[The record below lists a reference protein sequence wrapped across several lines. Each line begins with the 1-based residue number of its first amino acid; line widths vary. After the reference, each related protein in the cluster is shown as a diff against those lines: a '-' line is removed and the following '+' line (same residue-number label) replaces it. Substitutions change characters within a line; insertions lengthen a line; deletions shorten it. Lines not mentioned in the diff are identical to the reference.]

1 MTPVSASTYGSCH
14 AADPRVGKAT
24 HPRHRRLPKSGSGVC
39 HRRGTGDSLNLDWI
53 RRLSSQGGKRL
64 SAAPQNASR
73 DPAGSADFTCDRN
86 NENPKWEPPRAAHG
100 GHAGEGKRPAASPSY
115 RAKEN
120 RRKRSFLL
128 CIGSLALTD
137 LAGQLLTSPIVISVY
152 LSDRT
157 WAAVDPSG
165 RLCAFFGFSMTVFG
179 LCPLFIASAM
189 AVERTLA
196 IRAPHWYASHMKT
209 RMTKTALLGI
219 WLAVVS
225 FALLPIAGLGRYT
238 LQWPGTWCFISTG
251 DGELTGSFFA
261 STFAGLGLF
270 SLVVTVACN
279 LATIE
284 ALVSRCRTKA
294 TAPRSSKQWGRIT
307 TETLIQLLGIM
318 CVLSACWSPLLIT
331 MLKMIFSHT
340 SFEYCK
346 GFSAEAQSSEL
357 HKECN
362 FFLTAVRLASLN
374 QILDPWVYLLLR
386 KILLQKFCQAAN
398 AVSKCSNN
406 EWKERSIT
414 LSDEIRR
421 TAA

>member
-1 MTPVSASTYGSCH
+1 MSRWPQCQGGPNGSEPG
-14 AADPRVGKAT
+14 AMRQLRGN
-24 HPRHRRLPKSGSGVC
+24 
-39 HRRGTGDSLNLDWI
+39 GTG
-53 RRLSSQGGKRL
+53 
-64 SAAPQNASR
+64 
-73 DPAGSADFTCDRN
+73 
-86 NENPKWEPPRAAHG
+86 RAAESCSAVSVAFPLTMMITG
-100 GHAGEGKRPAASPSY
+100 IVGNALAMLLVSRSY
-115 RAKEN
+115 RAKES

-137 LAGQLLTSPIVISVY
+137 LLGQLLTSPIVISVY

-157 WAAVDPSG
+157 WSAVDPSG
-165 RLCAFFGFSMTVFG
+165 HLCTFFGFSMTVFG
-179 LCPLFIASAM
+179 LCPLLIASAM

-209 RMTKTALLGI
+209 RVTKTVLLGI
-219 WLAVVS
+219 WLAVFA
-225 FALLPIAGLGRYT
+225 FALLPIAGLGQYII
-238 LQWPGTWCFISTG
+238 QWPGTWCFISTG
-251 DGELTGSFFA
+251 DSDLTGNLVFA
-261 STFAGLGLF
+261 STFAILGLL

-294 TAPRSSKQWGRIT
+294 TASRSSKQWGRIAM
-307 TETLIQLLGIM
+307 ETLIQLLGIM
-318 CVLSACWSPLLIT
+318 CVLSACWSPLLVT
-331 MLKMIFSHT
+331 MLKMLFSRS
-340 SFEYCK
+340 SFAHCRQLP
-346 GFSAEAQSSEL
+346 SDAQSSER
-357 HKECN
+357 HRDCN

-386 KILLQKFCQAAN
+386 KILLRKFCQAAS

-414 LSDEIRR
+414 LSEEIRR

>member
-1 MTPVSASTYGSCH
+1 MSGWPQCQG
-14 AADPRVGKAT
+14 DPNGTEPGAMGQRGN
-24 HPRHRRLPKSGSGVC
+24 
-39 HRRGTGDSLNLDWI
+39 GTG
-53 RRLSSQGGKRL
+53 RAVEGC
-64 SAAPQNASR
+64 SAVSVAFPLTMMITGIVGNALAMLLVSR
-73 DPAGSADFTCDRN
+73 
-86 NENPKWEPPRAAHG
+86 
-100 GHAGEGKRPAASPSY
+100 SY
-115 RAKEN
+115 RTKES

-137 LAGQLLTSPIVISVY
+137 LVGQLLTSPIVISVY
-152 LSDRT
+152 LSNRAWD
-157 WAAVDPSG
+157 AVDPSG
-165 RLCAFFGFSMTVFG
+165 HLCAFFGFSMTVFG

-209 RMTKTALLGI
+209 RVTKTVLLGI
-219 WLAVVS
+219 WLAVFA
-225 FALLPIAGLGRYT
+225 FALLPIAGLGQYT
-238 LQWPGTWCFISTG
+238 LQWPGTWCFIGIG
-251 DGELTGSFFA
+251 DSRLTGSLFA
-261 STFAGLGLF
+261 STFAGLGLL

-284 ALVSRCRTKA
+284 ALASRCRTKA
-294 TAPRSSKQWGRIT
+294 TVSHSSKRWGRIAM
-307 TETLIQLLGIM
+307 ETLIQLLGIM

-331 MLKMIFSHT
+331 MLKMVFSHT
-340 SFEYCK
+340 SFEHCK
-346 GFSAEAQSSEL
+346 SFSGEAQSSGL

-386 KILLQKFCQAAN
+386 KILLQKFCQAAS

-414 LSDEIRR
+414 LSEEIRR
-421 TAA
+421 TTA

>member
-1 MTPVSASTYGSCH
+1 MSRWPQC
-14 AADPRVGKAT
+14 
-24 HPRHRRLPKSGSGVC
+24 
-39 HRRGTGDSLNLDWI
+39 
-53 RRLSSQGGKRL
+53 QGGPNGTEP
-64 SAAPQNASR
+64 AAMAQRGNAT
-73 DPAGSADFTCDRN
+73 G
-86 NENPKWEPPRAAHG
+86 RAAEG
-100 GHAGEGKRPAASPSY
+100 CGAVSVAFPLAMMIAGIVGNALAMLLVSRSY
-115 RAKEN
+115 RAKGS

-128 CIGSLALTD
+128 CIGCLALTD
-137 LAGQLLTSPIVISVY
+137 LLGQLLTSPIVISVY
-152 LSDRT
+152 LAGRA
-157 WAAVDPSG
+157 WHAVDPSG
-165 RLCAFFGFSMTVFG
+165 HLCAFFGFSMTVFG
-179 LCPLFIASAM
+179 LCPLLIASAM

-209 RMTKTALLGI
+209 RVTKAVLLAV
-219 WLAVVS
+219 WLAVVT
-225 FALLPIAGLGRYT
+225 FALLPVAGLGRYT

-251 DGELTGSFFA
+251 DTQLTGSLFFA
-261 STFAGLGLF
+261 ATFALLGLL
-270 SLVVTVACN
+270 SLLVTVACN

-294 TAPRSSKQWGRIT
+294 SRSSKQWGRIAM
-307 TETLIQLLGIM
+307 ETLIQLLGIM

-340 SFEYCK
+340 SFEHCR
-346 GFSAEAQSSEL
+346 GFSGGAVSSGL
-357 HKECN
+357 HRECN

-386 KILLQKFCQAAN
+386 KILLQKFCQAAS

-414 LSDEIRR
+414 LSEEIRR

>member
-1 MTPVSASTYGSCH
+1 MSRWPPCQAGPNGTEPGALR
-14 AADPRVGKAT
+14 PRGN
-24 HPRHRRLPKSGSGVC
+24 
-39 HRRGTGDSLNLDWI
+39 GTG
-53 RRLSSQGGKRL
+53 
-64 SAAPQNASR
+64 
-73 DPAGSADFTCDRN
+73 
-86 NENPKWEPPRAAHG
+86 RAA
-100 GHAGEGKRPAASPSY
+100 EGCGAVSVAFPLTMMITGVVGNALAMGLVSRRY
-115 RAKEN
+115 RTKQN

-152 LSDRT
+152 LSNRA
-157 WAAVDPSG
+157 WAALDPSG
-165 RLCAFFGFSMTVFG
+165 HLCTFFGFSMTVFG

-189 AVERTLA
+189 AVERALA

-209 RMTKTALLGI
+209 RVTRLVLLGI
-219 WLAVVS
+219 WLVVVV
-225 FALLPIAGLGRYT
+225 FALLPVAGLGHYT

-251 DGELTGSFFA
+251 DDTFTGSIFFA
-261 STFAGLGLF
+261 STFAFLGLS
-270 SLVVTVACN
+270 SLFITVACN

-294 TAPRSSKQWGRIT
+294 TASHSSKQWGRIAM
-307 TETLIQLLGIM
+307 ETLIQLLGIM
-318 CVLSACWSPLLIT
+318 CVLSTCWSPLLIT

-340 SFEYCK
+340 SFEHCK
-346 GFSAEAQSSEL
+346 GFSSAAQSSEL
-357 HKECN
+357 QKECN

-386 KILLQKFCQAAN
+386 KILLQKFCQAAS

-414 LSDEIRR
+414 LSEEIRR
-421 TAA
+421 TPA

>member
-1 MTPVSASTYGSCH
+1 MSRWPLCRGGPNGSEPG
-14 AADPRVGKAT
+14 AVGQ
-24 HPRHRRLPKSGSGVC
+24 RGN
-39 HRRGTGDSLNLDWI
+39 GTGRSLE
-53 RRLSSQGGKRL
+53 SC
-64 SAAPQNASR
+64 SAVSVAFPLTMMITGIVGNGLAMLLVFR
-73 DPAGSADFTCDRN
+73 
-86 NENPKWEPPRAAHG
+86 
-100 GHAGEGKRPAASPSY
+100 SY
-115 RAKEN
+115 RAKES

-137 LAGQLLTSPIVISVY
+137 LLGQLLTSPIVISVY
-152 LSDRT
+152 VANRS
-157 WAAVDPSG
+157 WEAVDPSNH
-165 RLCAFFGFSMTVFG
+165 LCAFFGFSMTVFG

-209 RMTKTALLGI
+209 RVTKTVLVGI
-219 WLAVVS
+219 WLAGLA
-225 FALLPIAGLGRYT
+225 FALLPIAGLGQYV

-251 DGELTGSFFA
+251 DSQLTGSIFFA
-261 STFAGLGLF
+261 CTFAILGLL

-294 TAPRSSKQWGRIT
+294 TASRSSKQWGRIAM
-307 TETLIQLLGIM
+307 ETLIQLLGIM
-318 CVLSACWSPLLIT
+318 CVLSACWSPLLIM

-340 SFEYCK
+340 SFEHCK
-346 GFSAEAQSSEL
+346 RFPSEAQGAGL

-414 LSDEIRR
+414 LTEEIRR

>member
-1 MTPVSASTYGSCH
+1 MSRWQQCRPGLNGSE
-14 AADPRVGKAT
+14 PGNMGQRGN
-24 HPRHRRLPKSGSGVC
+24 
-39 HRRGTGDSLNLDWI
+39 GTG
-53 RRLSSQGGKRL
+53 
-64 SAAPQNASR
+64 
-73 DPAGSADFTCDRN
+73 
-86 NENPKWEPPRAAHG
+86 RAAESCSAVSVAFPLTMMITG
-100 GHAGEGKRPAASPSY
+100 IVGNALAMLLVSRSY
-115 RAKEN
+115 RAKES

-137 LAGQLLTSPIVISVY
+137 LLGQLLTSPIVISVY
-152 LSDRT
+152 LANLSWD
-157 WAAVDPSG
+157 AVDPSG
-165 RLCAFFGFSMTVFG
+165 HLCAFFGFSMTVFG
-179 LCPLFIASAM
+179 LCPLLIASAM
-189 AVERTLA
+189 AVERALA

-209 RMTKTALLGI
+209 RVTKAVLVAI
-219 WLAVVS
+219 WLAVVT
-225 FALLPIAGLGRYT
+225 FALLPVARLGRYT

-251 DGELTGSFFA
+251 DTHLTGSIFFA
-261 STFAGLGLF
+261 CTFAVLGLL

-284 ALVSRCRTKA
+284 ALVSRCRSKA
-294 TAPRSSKQWGRIT
+294 TASRSSKQWGRIAM
-307 TETLIQLLGIM
+307 ETLIQLLGIM
-318 CVLSACWSPLLIT
+318 CVLSACWSPLLIM

-340 SFEYCK
+340 SFEHCRRFPSE
-346 GFSAEAQSSEL
+346 GQSL
-357 HKECN
+357 GLLKECN

-414 LSDEIRR
+414 LSEEIRR